1 MTTDKCSYCE
11 RDQGLKIFLNRY
23 ILSKGLADQSE
34 ISDLNNLEQEKSV
47 IKDIVDGFEG
57 NSNSL
62 VVNTNNNYSDNILIL
77 EEINI
82 QASSKSTSFYKNIYG
97 SKSVKGYGFKGS
109 VLRKGYLYVY
119 MEHMGL
125 NGWQEYEVSDSGF
138 LKRINNLNFFTI
150 DSAFKNEMKQKNEP
164 CLKIT
169 HRAESLTIVVPKA
182 LEASN
187 VYLKFSET
195 QWSKKTREKNSKNY
209 KKNMNVFN
217 VPDFLNGTEKQG
229 VFPISSGITSFCVD
243 KLSEINKDEI
253 DDKVSYLN
261 INTVESNV
269 SKNMQDIKSAL
280 SYLGGRDLKYIL
292 DEMPDSESGELSP
305 SDYFEKKN
313 DELIATL
320 SMASSSLLN
329 VKDKKSED
337 NPAHTKSIFQNSTE
351 EELRLALNDEKKMR
365 MLFGALVTIDDPVGI
380 VMDIGSNIAD
390 VLMSDSTYND
400 LEKTAHTLE
409 ILKSNFG
416 INNDPYY
423 NIDEI
428 QEQIKAKEL
437 NLTFNSYGAIQA
449 DFMQEKWDSEKSEEQ
464 LLAEEKERKKAQ
476 QTRKKN
482 EWNNKYIQHIN
493 SQKFNESL
501 KRLEQKKKEQAAI
514 ADALDQLGLEFIS
527 KPYLSDHFAFNF
539 EKNNVID
546 CLTLGECVNYILEGT
561 KIGPQ
566 MNQCMGKYLYNT
578 GENNNYFLN
587 FLALNSDKIRKK
599 TNEKINKLLS
609 SNLNGAIATQPFG
622 DLINVYSGYLAKI
635 KSEDVKFTLL
645 SNIARG
651 FLNVT
656 GLQPPNNQKIHP
668 IAPMMISMF
677 TLSDIEYERV
687 HFKSLSDFNTKM
699 RLYYSS
705 HFNLIGQHNKIG
717 AYIKDSEWKQLYQLF
732 EKQKYID
739 IPKLDV
745 NKDTLNKLPAGL
757 RTAII
762 KHGELLKAKN
772 NEVRVPVIAPDAIEE
787 KPTAEFL
794 RFFVMKAGIVGLQY
808 WAYKTTFDNPSL
820 DSAPVEK
827 NARRSAATVG
837 LSMSIVEAFGALLNS
852 SSKMKASSSVLKSLN
867 TFILELTTDNRS
879 IIKGWIWRGF
889 GLFAGLIFGG
899 FDVYNGWQA
908 AKNGEKG
915 YGRLLILSGS
925 SIIFGS
931 FLIFA
936 LNPLGWIAILA
947 GIIFSLLAYFIQ
959 DNEIQKWIRKCL
971 LSTDQSI
978 PRFQTIGEQM
988 LGLKLV
994 YS

>member
-1 MTTDKCSYCE
+1 MTTDKCPYCE
-11 RDQGLKIFLNRY
+11 REQGLRVFLNRY
-23 ILSKGLADQSE
+23 ILSKNLDDKSE
-34 ISDLNNLEQEKSV
+34 ISNLNNLEQERSV
-47 IKDIVDGFEG
+47 IREIMYGFE
-57 NSNSL
+57 SDEISSEL
-62 VVNTNNNYSDNILIL
+62 KKPTNLPNNIIKMETISTTV
-77 EEINI
+77 
-82 QASSKSTSFYKNIYG
+82 SGKSKNFYKNIYG
-97 SKSVKGYGFKGS
+97 DKNVKGYGFKGS

-119 MEHMGL
+119 MEHMGIS
-125 NGWQEYEVSDSGF
+125 GWQEYEVSDSGF
-138 LKRINNLNFFTI
+138 LKRINNLNFFKV
-150 DSAFKNEMKQKNEP
+150 DSEFKSEIKQQNEP
-164 CLKIT
+164 CSLIS

-182 LEASN
+182 LDASN
-187 VYLKFSET
+187 VYFKYSES

-217 VPDFLNGTEKQG
+217 VPDFLNGMEKQG

-243 KLSEINKDEI
+243 KLSEINKDEV
-253 DDKVSYLN
+253 DEKVSYLN
-261 INTVESNV
+261 INTVAGNV
-269 SKNMQDIKSAL
+269 SKNIQDIKSAL
-280 SYLGGRDLKYIL
+280 SYLAGKDLEYIL
-292 DEMPDSESGELSP
+292 NEMPDPDSGELSS
-305 SDYFEKKN
+305 SDYIEKKN
-313 DELIATL
+313 DQLKSVL
-320 SMASSSLLN
+320 LSSSISLSN
-329 VKDKKSED
+329 VNVEEKEN
-337 NPAHTKSIFQNSTE
+337 NPAHTKSIFQSYTE
-351 EELRLALNDEKKMR
+351 EELKLALNDEKKMR

-390 VLMSDSTYND
+390 VLMSDSTYTD

-416 INNDPYY
+416 INDDPYY

-437 NLTFNSYGAIQA
+437 NLALNPYGVIPS
-449 DFMQEKWDSEKSEEQ
+449 DFMQEKWDAEKSEEQ
-464 LLAEEKERKKAQ
+464 LLAEEKERKKIQ
-476 QTRKKN
+476 QTRKN
-482 EWNNKYIQHIN
+482 EEWNNKYIQHIN
-493 SQKFNESL
+493 SQKFEESL
-501 KRLEQKKKEQAAI
+501 KSLQQKKNEQAAI
-514 ADALDQLGLEFIS
+514 ADALDQFGLEFIS

-546 CLTLGECVNYILEGT
+546 CLTLGECVNYILESC

-566 MNQCMGKYLYNT
+566 MNQYMGKYLYKT
-578 GENNNYFLN
+578 EDNNNYFLN
-587 FLALNSDKIRKK
+587 FLALNSDQIRQK
-599 TNEKINKLLS
+599 TNAKINKLLS
-609 SNLNGAIATQPFG
+609 ENLNGVIATQPFG
-622 DLINVYSGYLAKI
+622 DLINAFNGYLSKI
-635 KSEDVKFTLL
+635 KSEDVKYTLL

-656 GLQPPNNQKIHP
+656 GLQPPNNQKINP
-668 IAPMMISMF
+668 IAPMMISIF

-717 AYIKDSEWKQLYQLF
+717 AYIKDSEWKQLYKLF

-739 IPKLDV
+739 IPKLEV
-745 NKDTLNKLPAGL
+745 NKDVLNKLPAGL

-772 NEVRVPVIAPDAIEE
+772 NEVRVSGIAPDAIEE

-852 SSKMKASSSVLKSLN
+852 SSKVKASLKSLN

-879 IIKGWIWRGF
+879 IIKGWVWRGF

-899 FDVYNGWQA
+899 FDVYNGWSA
-908 AKNGEKG
+908 ANNGEKS
-915 YGRLLILSGS
+915 YGRFLMASGGLVMLGSIMLFFINPFGWLALI
-925 SIIFGS
+925 
-931 FLIFA
+931 
-936 LNPLGWIAILA
+936 A
-947 GIIFSLLAYFIQ
+947 GIVLSLIAYFVKENDI
-959 DNEIQKWIRKCL
+959 KLWIRKCL

-978 PRFQTIGEQM
+978 KRFDTIQQQM
-988 LGLKLV
+988 LGLKSV
-994 YS
+994 YH